1 MSSNNDIKKQNNTNI
16 LGQKIKETRKEKKL
30 TQKALAELIGKSPEA
45 VRKYE
50 TGERQPPISVL
61 YDICDAL
68 GVPVSSFI
76 PEDNT
81 ALKNQ
86 SEIIEIGKTT
96 VFDRGVLKILE
107 SLGYGLVV
115 EPSDFKQ
122 FEDYF
127 EHGKPFGKIH
137 LSYKLFTPDDK
148 MIEVPEERWEQFEEN
163 IKNYFKFELFNISN
177 ESDK

>member
-1 MSSNNDIKKQNNTNI
+1 MSSNNNIDKHNKTNI
-16 LGQKIKETRKEKKL
+16 LGQKIKETRKSKKL
-30 TQKALAELIGKSPEA
+30 TQKALGELIGKSPEA

-68 GVPVSSFI
+68 GVSVGSFI

-81 ALKNQ
+81 ALENQ
-86 SEIIEIGKTT
+86 SKFIEVGKTT
-96 VFDRGVLKILE
+96 VLGRGVLKILE

-127 EHGKPFGKIH
+127 ENENPFGKIH

-177 ESDK
+177 KSNK

>member
-1 MSSNNDIKKQNNTNI
+1 MSSNNDIKKHNNSNI
-16 LGQKIKETRKEKKL
+16 LGQKIKETRKSRKL
-30 TQKALAELIGKSPEA
+30 TQKALADLIGKSPEA

-68 GVPVSSFI
+68 GVPVSAFI

-81 ALKNQ
+81 ALHNQ
-86 SEIIEIGKTT
+86 SKIIEVGKTT

-107 SLGYGLVV
+107 SLGYGLVT
-115 EPSDFKQ
+115 EPSNFQQ

-127 EHGKPFGKIH
+127 EHGKPLGKIN
-137 LSYKLFTPDDK
+137 LTYQLFTPDDK
-148 MIEVPEERWEQFEEN
+148 MITVPEERWEQFEEN
-163 IKNYFKFELFNISN
+163 IKNYFKFELFNIIN
-177 ESDK
+177 ENDK